1 MSLVKQL
8 WLLISFLIVTAFAA
22 SLAGGLLSAQAYYQ
36 EQLTIKNID
45 NANSL
50 AITLS
55 HTEKE
60 PALLRSFLDAQFA
73 TGHYKRIR
81 LTMPDGNSIELTG
94 QIETSDAPEWFRS
107 FFPLRVSAG
116 RATIT
121 DGWVNYGSLILE
133 SDTTHAQNSLWSTT
147 RRLFIWL
154 LMVAVLAGLGG
165 SWLVRRMSRPLKGL
179 VDQAEAIGAKRFVTL
194 KEPATEEF
202 RRVVRAMNTL
212 SGRVKTMLE
221 RESQALADMRE
232 KALND
237 PVTGVANR
245 EFFTSRLDSLL
256 SDSDKDTRHTLIL
269 VRIPNLADLNAEHGH
284 NTVNEALRAFC
295 QRLSGTLL
303 GSSELYFD
311 DLFLGRLNGSD
322 FGLILTEFDETR
334 ALDEHLFSIVA
345 GPLEHQAQSDLS
357 WSASIF
363 KAGVSRSEILMKAD
377 HLLAQAEQSQEHVAF
392 DTESGEAIP
401 FQSAQQWRDAI
412 NQAVSNQNVRAAL
425 HPMVRPDGTIIH
437 HEAKVRLKLNNEWRT
452 AGYFLPWSR
461 RLSLMPSVDAAMLKH
476 MVSSPDARNDLPV
489 VVHVSTQSLVSEQ
502 TRAQILECLPAS
514 DQLPG
519 QFHFE
524 VPESILD
531 RDDQSLRSFID
542 EIGRHGCQVGIS
554 GVGQHLENLPK
565 LRELG
570 LRYIKTDPAYAQRL
584 ASDHGTREYMQRMT
598 GIAHAIGL
606 PIYLA
611 GANSEDIVLAAWE
624 LGFDGATGPGV
635 NTKG

>member
-22 SLAGGLLSAQAYYQ
+22 SLAGSLLSAQAYYQ

-73 TGHYKRIR
+73 TGHYERIR
-81 LTMPDGNSIELTG
+81 LTMPDGKSIELTG
-94 QIETSDAPEWFRS
+94 QVETSEAPEWFQS
-107 FFPLRVSAG
+107 LFPLRVSAG

-147 RRLFIWL
+147 RRLFTWL
-154 LMVAVLAGLGG
+154 LIVAVLAGLGG
-165 SWLVRRMSRPLKGL
+165 SWLVRRMSQPLKGL
-179 VDQAEAIGAKRFVTL
+179 VDQAEAIGDKRFVTL
-194 KEPATEEF
+194 KEPETDEF

-245 EFFTSRLDSLL
+245 EFFTSRLDGLL
-256 SDSDKDTRHTLIL
+256 SDSDEETRHTLIL
-269 VRIPNLADLNAEHGH
+269 ARIPNLAELNTQHGH
-284 NTVNEALRAFC
+284 GTVNEALRAFC
-295 QRLSGTLL
+295 LRLSDTLL
-303 GSSELYFD
+303 GSSELYFAN
-311 DLFLGRLNGSD
+311 LFVGRLNGSD
-322 FGLILTEFDETR
+322 FGLILTEFDETN
-334 ALDEHLFSIVA
+334 ALNEHLFSAVA
-345 GPLEHQAQSDLS
+345 GPFDHEGQSELS
-357 WSASIF
+357 WSASVF
-363 KAGVSRSEILMKAD
+363 KAGVTRSEILMKAD
-377 HLLAQAEQSQEHVAF
+377 HLLAQAEQTREHVAF
-392 DTESGEAIP
+392 DTSLGDLIP
-401 FQSAQQWRDAI
+401 FQCAQQWRDAI
-412 NQAVSNQNVRAAL
+412 NQSVSHQNLRAVL
-425 HPMVRPDGTIIH
+425 HPMIRQDGAIIH
-437 HEAKVRLKLNNEWRT
+437 QEAKVRLKLNNEWRA

-461 RLSLMPSVDAAMLKH
+461 RLSLMPAVDAAMLKH
-476 MVSSPDARNDLPV
+476 LMSTPEAQSNTPV
-489 VVHVSTQSLVSEQ
+489 VVHVSTQSLASKQ
-502 TRAQILECLPAS
+502 ARSQLLECLPEPG
-514 DQLPG
+514 QLPG
-519 QFHFE
+519 EFHFE
-524 VPESILD
+524 VPESVLNL
-531 RDDQSLRSFID
+531 DDQSLRSFID
-542 EIGRHGCQVGIS
+542 EIRHHGCQVGIS

-565 LRELG
+565 IRELG

-598 GIAHAIGL
+598 GMAHAIGL

-611 GANSEDIVLAAWE
+611 GANSADIVVAAWE

-635 NTKG
+635 EATG